1 MKELQKRILDRLK
14 KLKGIDDDKSDNVFL
29 FAVETAI
36 QEILTYC
43 HFDVDDW
50 PVALDNT
57 AVLMAVDLIN
67 ETSFSL
73 NAAEA
78 EGEVKS
84 LSEGD
89 FSIAKETK
97 AEAYQKMMQ
106 APSFA
111 RNYSKV
117 LNRFRRLR

>member
-14 KLKGIDDDKSDNVFL
+14 KLKGIDDEKSDDVFL

-36 QEILTYC
+36 QEILSYC
-43 HFDVDDW
+43 HLDVDDW

-73 NAAEA
+73 NAAKS

-89 FSIAKETK
+89 FSIAKETRF
-97 AEAYQKMMQ
+97 EAYQKMMQ

>member
-14 KLKGIDDDKSDNVFL
+14 KLKGIDDEKSDDVFL

-36 QEILTYC
+36 QEILSYC
-43 HFDVDDW
+43 HLDVDDW

-73 NAAEA
+73 NAAKS

-89 FSIAKETK
+89 FSIAKETRS
-97 AEAYQKMMQ
+97 EAYQKMMQ

>member
-1 MKELQKRILDRLK
+1 MKELQKRIFERLK
-14 KLKGIDDDKSDNVFL
+14 TLKGIDDEKSDDVFL

-43 HFDVDDW
+43 HFEVDDW
-50 PVALDNT
+50 PDGLDNT

-67 ETSFSL
+67 ETSFSI

-89 FSIAKETK
+89 FSIAKETR
-97 AEAYQKMMQ
+97 ADAYQKMMQ

>member
-1 MKELQKRILDRLK
+1 MKELQKRIFERLK
-14 KLKGIDDDKSDNVFL
+14 TLKGIDGEKSDDVFL
-29 FAVETAI
+29 FAVDTAI
-36 QEILTYC
+36 QEILSYC
-43 HFDVDDW
+43 HFKIDDW
-50 PVALDNT
+50 PGSLDNT
-57 AVLMAVDLIN
+57 AVLMAIDLIN

-89 FSIAKETK
+89 FSISKETK

-106 APSFA
+106 TPSFA
-111 RNYSKV
+111 RNYSSV
-117 LNRFRRLR
+117 LNRFRHLR